1 MQVQVLS
8 PAPDNDNPNPVP
20 IGDGFGFLVY
30 LECQSKSGG
39 IASDTAA
46 FVIRSFPFLFPL
58 PSALSILQILSAP
71 PGFQRIFGFREV
83 STGQG
88 LLFHAGGYLYPV
100 AFLPYI
106 AFLCIQLSRY
116 NTAVR
121 REMFSAI
128 NHRSLVCRCW
138 RFSSASTS
146 GGIRSTSR

>member
-1 MQVQVLS
+1 MLKQKRRYH
-8 PAPDNDNPNPVP
+8 N
-20 IGDGFGFLVY
+20 
-30 LECQSKSGG
+30 
-39 IASDTAA
+39 DTAA
-46 FVIRSFPFLFPL
+46 FVIRFYVVLLPL
-58 PSALSILQILSAP
+58 PSVLSILQILSAP

-138 RFSSASTS
+138 CFSSASTS